1 MKPNPGISVISRSL
15 NCRCNGLRVTPGRR
29 PTGTDLPVRLLIRVD
44 LPTFERPTNMISWLE
59 LGFDFDFDM
68 IFMIGN

>member
-1 MKPNPGISVISRSL
+1 
-15 NCRCNGLRVTPGRR
+15 
-29 PTGTDLPVRLLIRVD
+29 VD

-59 LGFDFDFDM
+59 LGFDFDFDLGM